1 MKNNFKQFPAATK
14 LTVVSSLAIG
24 FLLLHGAAPVF
35 GAGGETIQRRVSSSP
50 AAKPAALNR
59 DQKQHEAAGILSKF
73 AFIESSNRPNC
84 IGDGGAAR
92 GLYQMHLPA
101 VIDCG
106 GTRADWLNLTNAATA
121 HKFAGLYLNRIA
133 KQLARENIPQSPA
146 NLYLCWNLGIG
157 GARRINFDVS
167 KAPKTTQKAIAKL

>member
-133 KQLARENIPQSPA
+133 KQLARENITPSPA
-146 NLYLCWNLGIG
+146 ILYFCYREGFTAAKRKG
-157 GARRINFDVS
+157 FDLS
-167 KAPKTTQKAIAKL
+167 KADKITKQAIKKL